1 MKERAVQPLM
11 RSLAAAVFA
20 ASLAAPAVADTLYQS
35 APPPAAPG
43 HPLRLGPDHRATQV
57 GDLVQVVFNFSVTSA
72 SQNASNVNNSY
83 QAGGGAGSGIFNL
96 PLVRLTSNL
105 NASRQSSQNR
115 SDVGSNSFVTSME
128 AQVTD
133 VLPSGAL
140 RIAGNQGLI
149 IDGQK
154 QTLHVTGVVRPEDID
169 NFDSVLSNRLADVHA
184 DFEGKYTDER
194 HPGILSKIVHWL
206 F

>member
-1 MKERAVQPLM
+1 MLRLLLTAA
-11 RSLAAAVFA
+11 LAGA
-20 ASLAAPAVADTLYQS
+20 LCAPAVADSLYVPG
-35 APPPAAPG
+35 PPPSAPG
-43 HPLRLGPDHRATQV
+43 HPMRLGADHRAQQI
-57 GDLVQVVFNFSVTSA
+57 GDLVQVSFDFSVTSS

-83 QAGGGAGSGIFNL
+83 AVSGGAGSGIFNL
-96 PLVRLTSNL
+96 PLVRLTSGL
-105 NASRQSSQNR
+105 SAGRQSSENR

-128 AQVTD
+128 AQVTA

-140 RIAGNQGLI
+140 RIAGDQGLL

-154 QTLHVTGVVRPEDID
+154 QTLHVTGIIRPEDID
-169 NFDSVLSNRLADVHA
+169 NTDTVLSTQIADVHA
-184 DFEGKYTDER
+184 NFDGKYSDAK

>member
-1 MKERAVQPLM
+1 MRERAVQPLIF
-11 RSLAAAVFA
+11 AAAVFA
-20 ASLAAPAVADTLYQS
+20 AALTSPAVADTLYQA

-57 GDLVQVVFNFSVTSA
+57 GDLLQVIFNFNVTSA

-83 QAGGGAGSGIFNL
+83 QANGGGGSGIFNL
-96 PLVRLTSNL
+96 PLVRLTSGV
-105 NASRQSSQNR
+105 NAARTSSQNR
-115 SDVGSNSFVTSME
+115 SDIGSNSFITSME

-140 RIAGNQGLI
+140 RIAGDQGLI

-154 QTLHVTGVVRPEDID
+154 QTLHVTGLVRPEDID
-169 NFDSVLSNRLADVHA
+169 SFDSVLSNRLADVHA
-184 DFEGKYTDER
+184 DFEGKYTDAR
-194 HPGILSKIVHWL
+194 HPGILSKIVLWL

>member
-1 MKERAVQPLM
+1 MM
-11 RSLAAAVFA
+11 RTAAALAAGLAVA
-20 ASLAAPAVADTLYQS
+20 AVALSSPNGAVADTLYQS

-43 HPLRLGPDHRATQV
+43 HPLRLGADHRAQQI

-72 SQNASNVNNSY
+72 SQNAKNVNNSY
-83 QAGGGAGSGIFNL
+83 QAGGGGGSGIFNL

-105 NASRQSSQNR
+105 NASRTSSENR

-128 AQVTD
+128 AQVIE
-133 VLPSGAL
+133 VMPSGAL
-140 RIAGNQGLI
+140 RIAGDQGLI

-169 NFDSVLSNRLADVHA
+169 NTDSVLSNRLADVHA
-184 DFEGKYTDER
+184 DFEGKYTDAR

>member
-1 MKERAVQPLM
+1 MMRAAIVAFAV
-11 RSLAAAVFA
+11 AA
-20 ASLAAPAVADTLYQS
+20 LAAPAAADTLYQ
-35 APPPAAPG
+35 APPPPAAPG
-43 HPLRLGPDHRATQV
+43 HPLRLGADHRAQQV

-72 SQNASNVNNSY
+72 SQNARNVNNTY
-83 QAGGGAGSGIFNL
+83 AAGGGAGSGIFNL

-105 NASRQSSQNR
+105 NASRQSSENR

-128 AQVTD
+128 ATVTEIM
-133 VLPSGAL
+133 PSGAL
-140 RIAGNQGLI
+140 RVAGDQGLI

-154 QTLHVTGVVRPEDID
+154 QTLHVTGLVRPEDID
-169 NFDSVLSNRLADVHA
+169 NTDSVLSNRLADVHA
-184 DFEGKYTDER
+184 DFEGKYTDAR

>member
-1 MKERAVQPLM
+1 MLRPLLAVAIVVALC
-11 RSLAAAVFA
+11 
-20 ASLAAPAVADTLYQS
+20 APAAADTLYQA

-43 HPLRLGPDHRATQV
+43 HPLRLGPDHRAQQV
-57 GDLVQVVFNFSVTSA
+57 GDLVQVSFDFSVSTS

-83 QAGGGAGSGIFNL
+83 AASGGAGTGIFNL
-96 PLVRLTSNL
+96 PLVRLTSGL
-105 NASRQSSQNR
+105 SAGRQSSANY

-128 AQVTD
+128 AQVTEI
-133 VLPSGAL
+133 LPSGAL
-140 RIAGNQGLI
+140 RITGDQGLI

-154 QTLHVTGVVRPEDID
+154 QTLHVTGVIRPEDID
-169 NFDSVLSNRLADVHA
+169 NTDTVLSTRVADVHA
-184 DFEGKYTDER
+184 NFDGKYSDAR

>member
-1 MKERAVQPLM
+1 MLRTIV
-11 RSLAAAVFA
+11 AAAFVA
-20 ASLAAPAVADTLYQS
+20 ALVAPAAADTLYQA

-43 HPLRLGPDHRATQV
+43 HPLRLGPDHRAQQV
-57 GDLVQVVFNFSVTSA
+57 GDLVQVIFNFNVTSA

-83 QAGGGAGSGIFNL
+83 QATGGGGSGIFNL
-96 PLVRLTSNL
+96 PFVKLTSGL

-128 AQVTD
+128 AQVVD

-140 RIAGNQGLI
+140 RIAGDQGLI

-154 QTLHVTGVVRPEDID
+154 QTLHVTGLIRAEDID
-169 NFDSVLSNRLADVHA
+169 NTDTVLSNRVADVHA
-184 DFEGKYTDER
+184 DFEGKYTDAR

>member
-1 MKERAVQPLM
+1 MFRAM
-11 RSLAAAVFA
+11 LAVAAVA
-20 ASLAAPAVADTLYQS
+20 ALAAPAAADTLYQS

-43 HPLRLGPDHRATQV
+43 HPLRLGADHRAQQV

-83 QAGGGAGSGIFNL
+83 QAGGGGGAGIFNL
-96 PLVRLTSNL
+96 PLVRLTSNVGA
-105 NASRQSSQNR
+105 NRTSSQNQ
-115 SDVGSNSFVTSME
+115 SDVGSNSFITSME

-140 RIAGNQGLI
+140 RISGEQGLI
-149 IDGQK
+149 VDGQK
-154 QTLHVTGVVRPEDID
+154 QTLHVTGLIRPEDID
-169 NFDSVLSNRLADVHA
+169 GTDAVFSNRVADVHA
-184 DFEGKYTDER
+184 EFEGKYTDAR